1 MRVEEGSESE
11 GPSVMEGIGAQPPPC
26 VFGTVPRVLY
36 GTYKKIYINNRKKIK
51 KKKEI
56 YIKNVG
62 IKKNYSIEKKLYI
75 KKTCKKR

>member
-51 KKKEI
+51 KKNKI
-56 YIKNVG
+56 F
-62 IKKNYSIEKKLYI
+62 
-75 KKTCKKR
+75 